1 MGIKNLNR
9 YLTMKCS
16 NQAIRKAH
24 LSEFKE
30 KKVAIDASI
39 YLYRFIGEN
48 KLIEHMYLM
57 VSIFKCHGVEPIF
70 IFDGASPPEKKE
82 LLAERKES
90 KRLAEE
96 KYQKIKMHMET
107 VDDNEDK
114 CEMMNEMEKLKKQFI
129 HIKDTDY
136 KVVKQLLDDSGV
148 KWIDAPGEA
157 DELCAHFMHTGQV
170 YACLS
175 EDMDMFAYGCCRVLR
190 HFSLVKHNV
199 LFYDLEQILLQLQMN
214 LQEFRQVI
222 VLSGTDYNKE
232 DTTNLMD
239 SMKWFYAYK
248 RSIILSEEL
257 IQPTFYE
264 WLIKNTNYI
273 KNIDVLLAT
282 YNMFRQKN
290 LEFDCPDE
298 KKNENKKRLIEM
310 LGNDGFIF

>member
-1 MGIKNLNR
+1 MGIKHLNR
-9 YLTMKCS
+9 YLTMKC
-16 NQAIRKAH
+16 NNHAIQKTH
-24 LSEFKE
+24 LSEFNG
-30 KKVAIDASI
+30 KKIAIDASI
-39 YLYRFIGEN
+39 YMYRFIGEN

-82 LLAERKES
+82 LLAERKET

-114 CEMMNEMEKLKKQFI
+114 CEMLNEMEKLKKQFI
-129 HIKDTDY
+129 YIKDTDY
-136 KVVKQLLDDSGV
+136 KMVKQLLDDSGV
-148 KWIDAPGEA
+148 IWIDAPGEA
-157 DELCAHFMHTGQV
+157 DELCAHFMHTEQV
-170 YACLS
+170 HACLS

-214 LQEFRQVI
+214 VQEFRQVI

-232 DTTNLMD
+232 DTTNLLD
-239 SMKWFYAYK
+239 SIKWFYAYK
-248 RSIILSEEL
+248 RSIILLEET

-282 YNMFRQKN
+282 YNMFRQKKM
-290 LEFDCPDE
+290 EFNCPDE
-298 KKNENKKRLIEM
+298 KKKENKEQLIKI
-310 LGNDGFIF
+310 LQYDGFIF

>member
-1 MGIKNLNR
+1 
-9 YLTMKCS
+9 
-16 NQAIRKAH
+16 
-24 LSEFKE
+24 
-30 KKVAIDASI
+30 
-39 YLYRFIGEN
+39 
-48 KLIEHMYLM
+48 
-57 VSIFKCHGVEPIF
+57 
-70 IFDGASPPEKKE
+70 
-82 LLAERKES
+82 
-90 KRLAEE
+90 
-96 KYQKIKMHMET
+96 MET
-107 VDDNEDK
+107 VHDNEDK
-114 CEMMNEMEKLKKQFI
+114 CEMLNEMEKLKKQFI

-232 DTTNLMD
+232 DTTNLLD

-257 IQPTFYE
+257 FQPTFYE